1 MVNGDHITRAA
12 GITAAALAVILLGAC
27 AAPGAAVPGD
37 YPDVTLAETKSP
49 AQLLRNEA
57 ANRLPAEVI
66 DEIIQSEDVSV
77 ACLSEK
83 DDPSGL
89 IRSWHSTADVLIVD
103 DGVVDVQSLVNE
115 LTASFEAQG
124 WTSRSLGGNT
134 SVTSKLLESDTS
146 LADIQVAGYKPNETM
161 PSTGLETKI
170 EQTTVQ
176 IQVHGPCVRTA
187 GAGSDEVKVLENAK

>member
-1 MVNGDHITRAA
+1 MVNGDHRTRITGLA
-12 GITAAALAVILLGAC
+12 TAVLALTLLSAC
-27 AAPGAAVPGD
+27 STPQPNSVPGD
-37 YPDVTLAETKSP
+37 YPDVSLAETKSP

-66 DEIIQSEDVSV
+66 DQIIESEDVSV

-83 DDPSGL
+83 DDPQGL
-89 IRSWHSTADVLIVD
+89 IRSWHSTADVLIID
-103 DGVVDVQSLVNE
+103 DGVVDTSSLVND
-115 LTASFEAQG
+115 LSASFEEQG
-124 WTSRSLGGNT
+124 WTARSLGGNA

-146 LADIQVAGYKPNETM
+146 LADIQIAGYNINDTM
-161 PSTGLETKI
+161 ASTGLEQKV

-187 GAGSDEVKVLENAK
+187 GADSDEVTGLQK